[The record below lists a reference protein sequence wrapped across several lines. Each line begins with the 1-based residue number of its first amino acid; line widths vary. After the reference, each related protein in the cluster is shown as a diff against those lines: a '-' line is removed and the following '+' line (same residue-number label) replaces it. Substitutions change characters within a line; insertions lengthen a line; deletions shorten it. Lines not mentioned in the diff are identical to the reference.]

1 MKVVMTTVCGGG
13 LAGGSSG
20 VVEGGPCSFKQ
31 ITRACNWPFTI
42 LRCEGG
48 DDSKLDVFLVGLW
61 SSRVRVGDG
70 DLQKDSCAIAVVA
83 AVVTLLYYFT

>member
-1 MKVVMTTVCGGG
+1 MVTLMKVVMTTVGGGG

-48 DDSKLDVFLVGLW
+48 DDSKLDVFWWGCG
-61 SSRVRVGDG
+61 VRGWG
-70 DLQKDSCAIAVVA
+70 W
-83 AVVTLLYYFT
+83 VTVICKKIHVQLR